1 VIDRE
6 SILGSASKL
15 SYRLRKSINMRKK
28 GHPKYSKIMDG
39 DKNQDKEDIE
49 KSNFDSLINVELCR
63 LKKVLYKEIV
73 NKIKEESLSSGMV
86 RN

>member
-1 VIDRE
+1 
-6 SILGSASKL
+6 
-15 SYRLRKSINMRKK
+15 MRKK